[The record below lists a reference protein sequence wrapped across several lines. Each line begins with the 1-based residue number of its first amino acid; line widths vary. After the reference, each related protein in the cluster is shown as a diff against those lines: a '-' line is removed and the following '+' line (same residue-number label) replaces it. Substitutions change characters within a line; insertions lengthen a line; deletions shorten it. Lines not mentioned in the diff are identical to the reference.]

1 MALLEHMRE
10 RFSDRPAWTDTRER
24 VAATIRGERRIT
36 VYRMDGTT
44 RPHGVQHEDDA
55 MTVTLSVNGKT
66 HRVEADPETPLLYV
80 LRDDLQLNG
89 AKYGCGIGQCGS
101 CTVMVDG
108 EAVLSCVTPLLL
120 LEGRKVTTVEG
131 LGTLENPGPMQRAF
145 IEEQAAQC
153 GYCIPGM
160 MMRWRCWRTPP
171 ARRRRSRAA
180 RTNLCRCA
188 HIAGGDARRRA
199 DAAELPGGRSHLM
212 TGHDEEPDP
221 PRHSGRRRLPGGE
234 LLRCCRE
241 PIPRRARCSRPRL
254 PRSRRRSARK
264 PLGDPFLDAWIRID
278 AKGEVTV
285 FTGKA
290 ELGQGV
296 KTALIQ
302 IAAEELELDPTA
314 IHLVADTTW
323 TPDEATPR
331 EASRSRTAAPP
342 SGMRPRRCV
351 RS

>member
-1 MALLEHMRE
+1 
-10 RFSDRPAWTDTRER
+10 
-24 VAATIRGERRIT
+24 
-36 VYRMDGTT
+36 
-44 RPHGVQHEDDA
+44 
-55 MTVTLSVNGKT
+55 
-66 HRVEADPETPLLYV
+66 
-80 LRDDLQLNG
+80 
-89 AKYGCGIGQCGS
+89 
-101 CTVMVDG
+101 
-108 EAVLSCVTPLLL
+108 
-120 LEGRKVTTVEG
+120 
-131 LGTLENPGPMQRAF
+131 
-145 IEEQAAQC
+145 
-153 GYCIPGM
+153 
-160 MMRWRCWRTPP
+160 
-171 ARRRRSRAA
+171 
-180 RTNLCRCA
+180 
-188 HIAGGDARRRA
+188 
-199 DAAELPGGRSHLM
+199 M

-234 LLRCCRE
+234 LLAAVASLFPGGRGAAD
-241 PIPRRARCSRPRL
+241 RASRAAEGEA
-254 PRSRRRSARK
+254 ARK

-314 IHLVADTTW
+314 IHLVTADTTW